1 LRDILKPFH
10 PARGTASD
18 TGRAHRRGRRTA
30 IAAAAVAASA
40 AVTVSGVTVSA
51 VAVSAHAATAGAT
64 GPAVAAGPGHWVQVT
79 PKGMENIA
87 DVGLA
92 RSADGVLHVL
102 WTAGQS
108 GGHQKIMDTPL
119 APKGA
124 PGKTATIASGLWI
137 ASYPDATVTP
147 SGLYVLWN
155 GDQSGNPNTPQGTFW
170 ATRPLK
176 GGAWK
181 LGGHVPNLPGV
192 PETTTT
198 ETATT
203 GGDGKPWISYTDT
216 DALLVLHLGQKE
228 AKIAPTKCCVYYPG
242 MATDGK
248 SGVTWLAYMSLIDG
262 SQGIFLQKLSKNAA
276 SGKAVRLPGT
286 VTAGSVYPLSQ
297 RIGVTGRGKGRGGVY
312 VLYGAGY
319 PSYTSLNLI
328 AAGAAKPTKLATFS
342 QFGPTVSGDTLAAAP
357 DGRLW
362 ATWWY
367 GGGSSPKLFVK
378 ATTKATNTAFGKTVT
393 VPLPAG
399 TGTIWRVY
407 TNAQAGRLDVVAL
420 LSRGSNIA
428 YWATQVPLPK

>member
-1 LRDILKPFH
+1 MRDILKPFH
-10 PARGTASD
+10 PARD
-18 TGRAHRRGRRTA
+18 TGQASRRGRRTV
-30 IAAAAVAASA
+30 IAAAAVATSA
-40 AVTVSGVTVSA
+40 AVAASA
-51 VAVSAHAATAGAT
+51 FAVSARAATAEAARPQVT
-64 GPAVAAGPGHWVQVT
+64 AGPGHWVQVT
-79 PKGMENIA
+79 PKGTENIA

-92 RSADGVLHVL
+92 RGSDGVLHVL
-102 WTAGQS
+102 WATQAVA
-108 GGHQKIMDTPL
+108 HQKIMDTPL
-119 APKGA
+119 SPKGA

-155 GDQSGNPNTPQGTFW
+155 GDKTGNPNSPKGTFW

-181 LGGHVPNLPGV
+181 LGGNVPPVLGAPD
-192 PETTTT
+192 TTTS

-216 DALLVLHLGQKE
+216 DALVVLHLGQKE
-228 AKIAPTKCCVYYPG
+228 AKIAPTQCCVYYPG

-248 SGVTWLAYMSLIDG
+248 SGVTWLGYYSNITG
-262 SQGIFLQKLSKNAA
+262 RQGLFLQKLSKNAA
-276 SGKAVRLPGT
+276 SGKAARLPGS
-286 VTAGSVYPLSQ
+286 VTGGNSLAPEQ
-297 RIGVTGRGKGRGGVY
+297 RIALTGRGKGRGGVF

-319 PSYTSLNLI
+319 PTYKSLDLI
-328 AAGAAKPTKLATFS
+328 AAGAAKPVKLATFS
-342 QFGPTVSGDTLAAAP
+342 GFTEEVAGDTIAAGP

-367 GGGSSPKLFVK
+367 GNGTSPKLFVR

-399 TGTIWRVY
+399 TNTIWKVY
-407 TNAQAGRLDVVAL
+407 TSAQAGRLDVVAL

>member
-1 LRDILKPFH
+1 MRDILKPFR
-10 PARGTASD
+10 PALV
-18 TGRAHRRGRRTA
+18 TGQARSRSRRTV
-30 IAAAAVAASA
+30 IAVAAVATSAAVAASA
-40 AVTVSGVTVSA
+40 
-51 VAVSAHAATAGAT
+51 VAVSARAATAGAAR
-64 GPAVAAGPGHWVQVT
+64 PQVASGPGHWVQVT
-79 PKGMENIA
+79 PKGTENIA

-92 RSADGVLHVL
+92 RGSDGVLHVL

-155 GDQSGNPNTPQGTFW
+155 GDKTGNPNTPLGTFW

-176 GGAWK
+176 GGTWK
-181 LGGHVPNLPGV
+181 LGGNVPPLTGV

-216 DALLVLHLGQKE
+216 DALVVLHLGQKE
-228 AKIAPTKCCVYYPG
+228 AKIAPTQCCVYYPG

-248 SGVTWLAYMSLIDG
+248 SGATWLAYMSLING

-328 AAGAAKPTKLATFS
+328 AAGAAKPVKLATFS
-342 QFGPTVSGDTLAAAP
+342 GFSEQVAGDTIAAGP

-362 ATWWY
+362 ATWWD
-367 GGGSSPKLFVK
+367 GAGTSPQLFVR
-378 ATTKATNTAFGKTVT
+378 ATTKATNTAFGKAVK
-393 VPLPAG
+393 VSLPAG
-399 TGTIWRVY
+399 TSTIWRVY
-407 TNAQAGRLDVVAL
+407 TSAQAGRLDVVAL
-420 LSRGSNIA
+420 LTRGSNTA

>member
-10 PARGTASD
+10 PARDLGQV
-18 TGRAHRRGRRTA
+18 RRRGRRTA
-30 IAAAAVAASA
+30 IAAVAVATSAAVAASA
-40 AVTVSGVTVSA
+40 F
-51 VAVSAHAATAGAT
+51 AVSARAATAGAAR
-64 GPAVAAGPGHWVQVT
+64 PQVASGPGHWVQVT
-79 PKGMENIA
+79 PKGTEIIA

-92 RSADGVLHVL
+92 RGSDGVLHVL
-102 WTAGQS
+102 WATEAVA
-108 GGHQKIMDTPL
+108 HQKIMDTPI

-124 PGKTATIASGLWI
+124 PGKTATIASGLWL

-155 GDQSGNPNTPQGTFW
+155 GDKTGNPNGPQGTFW

-181 LGGHVPNLPGV
+181 LGGNVPKLNGV

-216 DALLVLHLGQKE
+216 DALVVLHLGQKE
-228 AKIAPTKCCVYYPG
+228 AQIPPTACCVYYPG

-248 SGVTWLAYMSLIDG
+248 SGVTWLAYYSNITG
-262 SQGIFLQKLSKNAA
+262 KQGLFLQKLSKNAA
-276 SGKAVRLPGT
+276 SGKPARLPGS
-286 VTAGSVYPLSQ
+286 VTGGNSLSPEQ
-297 RIGVTGRGKGRGGVY
+297 RLALTGRGKGRGGVY

-319 PSYTSLNLI
+319 PSYASLNLI
-328 AAGAAKPTKLATFS
+328 AAGAAKPLKLATFS
-342 QFGPTVSGDTLAAAP
+342 GFSEELAGGTITAGP

-362 ATWWY
+362 ATWWD
-367 GGGSSPKLFVK
+367 GAGTPPKLFVR
-378 ATTKATNTAFGKTVT
+378 ATTKATNTAFGKAVK
-393 VPLPAG
+393 VALPAG
-399 TGTIWRVY
+399 TSTIWKVY
-407 TNAQAGRLDVVAL
+407 TSAQAGRLDVVAL
-420 LSRGSNIA
+420 LGRGSVNA